1 MVGLV
6 RWGRNHPRIKECL
19 SGGVGL
25 VGGMKCW
32 IFERAAQLRQAFAH
46 DRSRNEFLKRL
57 QKLLWRS
64 LHCDEQVPGTIQL

>member
-1 MVGLV
+1 
-6 RWGRNHPRIKECL
+6 
-19 SGGVGL
+19 
-25 VGGMKCW
+25 
-32 IFERAAQLRQAFAH
+32 LRQAFAH